1 LLQSCDVNV
10 LSAIVALFYLEG
22 KRLAGILPRDMSVV
36 NPWNIW
42 QVLVYSSAFVLP
54 SVVFLLFLTDNDE
67 LLQLFD
73 VRISY

>member
-1 LLQSCDVNV
+1 
-10 LSAIVALFYLEG
+10 
-22 KRLAGILPRDMSVV
+22 MSVV

-54 SVVFLLFLTDNDE
+54 SVVFLLFLTDDDE